1 MVRHVRATGRRR
13 RRRRPA
19 VPTRDVADQRHFV
32 HIPVAFVLAALVP
45 LLLFLQADFLGLDII
60 KETPR
65 ANDGEREREIS
76 NGRGRMGIRDDA
88 TDQKSSWAMRI
99 QTTADGGEGEP

>member
-1 MVRHVRATGRRR
+1 MYVPLDAAAPP
-13 RRRRPA
+13 RPA

-65 ANDGEREREIS
+65 ANDGERER
-76 NGRGRMGIRDDA
+76 
-88 TDQKSSWAMRI
+88 
-99 QTTADGGEGEP
+99 